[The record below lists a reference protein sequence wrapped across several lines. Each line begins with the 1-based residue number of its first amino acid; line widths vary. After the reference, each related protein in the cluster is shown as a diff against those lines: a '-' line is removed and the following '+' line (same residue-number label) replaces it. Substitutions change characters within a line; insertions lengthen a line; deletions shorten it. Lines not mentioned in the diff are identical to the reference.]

1 MLMITLWGFNFGG
14 VSTEIT
20 LAVFFNE
27 VDIFFVPDYC
37 LPSFFEN
44 IFNSQGRFRQLV
56 DVVRQHRYIA
66 WIYLSGLSSR

>member
-1 MLMITLWGFNFGG
+1 MGLSMLMITLWGFNFGG
-14 VSTEIT
+14 VATEIT

-44 IFNSQGRFRQLV
+44 IFNCLV
-56 DVVRQHRYIA
+56 KSI
-66 WIYLSGLSSR
+66 